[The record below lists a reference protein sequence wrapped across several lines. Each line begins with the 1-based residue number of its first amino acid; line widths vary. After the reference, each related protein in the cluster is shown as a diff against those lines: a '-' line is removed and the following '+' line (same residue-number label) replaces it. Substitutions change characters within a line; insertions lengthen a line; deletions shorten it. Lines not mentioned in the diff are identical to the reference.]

1 MTTMLL
7 SGASAVNGMM
17 GERRPSNIVSIRED
31 VPLGEAMRDST
42 FDSEMSRTFSGD
54 RLETRAT
61 EWITWGESER
71 VTSKTSRPIGYS
83 EHVRDGKV
91 LDTWHYTR
99 TYLSNTR
106 GRRKVGDSGREW
118 GSGTVIAIGEP
129 CLDELFIQ
137 MTHYVKYGTE
147 D

>member
-1 MTTMLL
+1 
-7 SGASAVNGMM
+7 
-17 GERRPSNIVSIRED
+17 
-31 VPLGEAMRDST
+31 MRDPA
-42 FDSEMSRTFSGD
+42 FDLEKSRMFSED

-61 EWITWGESER
+61 EWVTWGESER
-71 VTSKTSRPIGYS
+71 VTNTTSRPIGYS

-99 TYLSNTR
+99 TYLSNTM
-106 GRRKVGDSGREW
+106 GLKKVGDSGKEW
-118 GSGTVIAIGEP
+118 GSGTVTAIGDA

-147 D
+147 G